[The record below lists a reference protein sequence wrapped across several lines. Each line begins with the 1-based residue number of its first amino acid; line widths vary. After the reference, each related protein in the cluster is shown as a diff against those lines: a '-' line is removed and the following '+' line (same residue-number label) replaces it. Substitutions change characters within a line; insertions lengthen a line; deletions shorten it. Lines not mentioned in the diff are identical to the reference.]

1 MYTLVNKNVASAPI
15 YGYVCGEPQAIYQE
29 KWLMMDTAYHRQD
42 LFMTATASYRGICN
56 LY

>member
-1 MYTLVNKNVASAPI
+1 MYILVNKNVASAPI

-29 KWLMMDTAYHRQD
+29 KWLMIDTAYHRQD
-42 LFMTATASYRGICN
+42 LVMTATASYRGICH